1 MNQESILPIN
11 WAPYSNDVAATRK
24 TNHIFKERDFLSHRW
39 LSAYYESGCFRCQYS
54 FWEYFHFL
62 AWFLKSVALSL
73 CVLLSVFLPLPVEAF
88 YRDANHLS
96 RSFYYLLLLTA
107 YYGIH
112 ITIQENPVN
121 TLFSNYFISHC
132 FIKEFI
138 LEMTGTT
145 KKSEDRG
152 TGARDTS

>member
-1 MNQESILPIN
+1 MNQAVFGVNTIFKVFSL
-11 WAPYSNDVAATRK
+11 SSL
-24 TNHIFKERDFLSHRW
+24 IFKERST
-39 LSAYYESGCFRCQYS
+39 
-54 FWEYFHFL
+54 
-62 AWFLKSVALSL
+62 SL

-138 LEMTGTT
+138 LGRIGTT
-145 KKSEDRG
+145 KKSGGKG
-152 TGARDTS
+152 TCTRDTSQEMTCKAIISVL

>member
-1 MNQESILPIN
+1 MNQAVFGVNTIFQVFSL
-11 WAPYSNDVAATRK
+11 SSL
-24 TNHIFKERDFLSHRW
+24 IFKERST
-39 LSAYYESGCFRCQYS
+39 
-54 FWEYFHFL
+54 
-62 AWFLKSVALSL
+62 SL

-107 YYGIH
+107 YCGIH

-138 LEMTGTT
+138 LGRIGTT
-145 KKSEDRG
+145 KKSGGKG
-152 TGARDTS
+152 TCTRDTSQEMACKAIISVL

>member
-1 MNQESILPIN
+1 MTSPPPVRQIIFLKSGGYFKSSLTECLLWIRLFSVSIL
-11 WAPYSNDVAATRK
+11 
-24 TNHIFKERDFLSHRW
+24 FLK
-39 LSAYYESGCFRCQYS
+39 
-54 FWEYFHFL
+54 YFHFL

-88 YRDANHLS
+88 YCDANHLS

-138 LEMTGTT
+138 LGRIGTT
-145 KKSEDRG
+145 KKSGGKG
-152 TGARDTS
+152 TCTRDTSQEMACKAIISVL

>member
-1 MNQESILPIN
+1 MNQAVFGVNTIFKVFSL
-11 WAPYSNDVAATRK
+11 SSL
-24 TNHIFKERDFLSHRW
+24 IFKERST
-39 LSAYYESGCFRCQYS
+39 
-54 FWEYFHFL
+54 
-62 AWFLKSVALSL
+62 SL

-138 LEMTGTT
+138 LGRIGTT
-145 KKSEDRG
+145 KKSGGKG
-152 TGARDTS
+152 TCTRDTSQEMACKAIISVL